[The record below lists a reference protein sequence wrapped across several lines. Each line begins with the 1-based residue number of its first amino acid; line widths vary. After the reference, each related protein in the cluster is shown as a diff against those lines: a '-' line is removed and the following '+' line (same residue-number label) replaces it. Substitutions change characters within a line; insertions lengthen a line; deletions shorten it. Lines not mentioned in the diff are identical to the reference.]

1 MDENRW
7 KVFSQSN
14 AKISKDVR
22 LTLEEPEPGLTVM
35 NSTSWMSMMESRL
48 DEQPPLREKD
58 DCVEE
63 REVHEGERRAEEI
76 ERRELE
82 REVNF

>member
-1 MDENRW
+1 
-7 KVFSQSN
+7 
-14 AKISKDVR
+14 
-22 LTLEEPEPGLTVM
+22 
-35 NSTSWMSMMESRL
+35 MELRL

-82 REVNF
+82 REANF